1 MDNVG
6 SGVALI
12 WRRGNRRSGVCLG
25 GFMDR
30 KRGEG
35 GVFGTL
41 QNVWLRGAFKKKE
54 KLAKVGLLDQP
65 ADPPSPS
72 PKVGPI

>member
-41 QNVWLRGAFKKKE
+41 QNVWLREAFKKKMG
-54 KLAKVGLLDQP
+54 KVGLLDQP
-65 ADPPSPS
+65 ADPLPPSPE
-72 PKVGPI
+72 VGPP